1 MGRRVTAP
9 AAVLIGGAPGT
20 GKSTLATALAPR
32 LGAAVLD
39 LDVATG
45 PLTTV
50 VSDLIGAGDLSDP
63 RIAALTR
70 GPRYDTLYALAAHQ
84 LSLGLPV
91 VLAAPFTAERSAA
104 GWATVA
110 QRLAPHAGA
119 RTLVWLH
126 LPPADVV
133 ARLRRRGA
141 ARDGGKV
148 RDPDTFIAALD
159 GAPPAVPHLPLDATA
174 PTADLVRRVLE
185 HISAAVLPSMAK
197 DDTV

>member
-1 MGRRVTAP
+1 MTAP
-9 AAVLIGGAPGT
+9 AAVLVGGAAGT

-50 VSDLIGAGDLSDP
+50 VGDLIGAGDLSDP

-70 GPRYDTLYALAAHQ
+70 GPRYDTLYALAEDH
-84 LSLGLPV
+84 LRLGLPV
-91 VLAAPFTAERSAA
+91 VLVAPFTAERSAA
-104 GWATVA
+104 GWATVVH
-110 QRLAPHAGA
+110 RLAPHAGGL
-119 RTLVWLH
+119 TLVWLQ
-126 LPPADVV
+126 LPPAELV

-148 RDPDTFIAALD
+148 RDPDTFLATLD
-159 GAPPAVPHLPLDATA
+159 GTPPAVPHLPLDATA

-185 HISAAVLPSMAK
+185 HIGGGDVAIDGK
-197 DDTV
+197 G